1 MPTQVI
7 QVTPFPTE
15 NWTITPVEKPT
26 GSRESSWVMVLSG
39 VGIVTL
45 QGNLPNDYLR
55 ETLLIAPDIDSPMR
69 YALEKYPTSHGLH
82 TLHEVE
88 GRLAFLVD
96 QWAPFAAISSF
107 YDTETGSSVHVG
119 FAVDNWR
126 LHGSNAA
133 SQPFSGIEV
142 DIALLNKT
150 VLYRVSYQITLV
162 GRIIHERPAATHL

>member
-1 MPTQVI
+1 MPTRVI

-26 GSRESSWVMVLSG
+26 GTRESSWLMVLSG

-45 QGNLPNDYLR
+45 QGNVPNDYLR
-55 ETLLIAPDIDSPMR
+55 ETLLIAPDIDSPMQ
-69 YALEKYPTSHGLH
+69 YALAKYSAPQGLH
-82 TLHEVE
+82 PLHEPA

-107 YDTETGSSVHVG
+107 YDAETGSSVHVG

-162 GRIIHERPAATHL
+162 GRIVHEPLTATQG